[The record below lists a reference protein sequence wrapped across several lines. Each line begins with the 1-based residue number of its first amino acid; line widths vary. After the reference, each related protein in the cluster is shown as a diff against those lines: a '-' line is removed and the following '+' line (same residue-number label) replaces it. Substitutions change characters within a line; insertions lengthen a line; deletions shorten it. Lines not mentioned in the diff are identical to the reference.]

1 MLIKLVE
8 EVVVYLKLVDFKNLE
23 YRKLI
28 FIIFI
33 DEEILNYID
42 DIKVRKYL
50 ELDFVSLE
58 NGRELF

>member
-33 DEEILNYID
+33 DEEILNFID
-42 DIKVRKYL
+42 DIVVRK
-50 ELDFVSLE
+50 
-58 NGRELF
+58 

>member
-28 FIIFI
+28 FIIFF

-42 DIKVRKYL
+42 DIVVRK
-50 ELDFVSLE
+50 
-58 NGRELF
+58 